1 MSKSVMRRAGVAVT
15 ALAVIAGV
23 AGCQGEEKKAAD
35 APAAKAK
42 TQDRSAATQALT
54 AAFEK
59 TSEAKSAKVRMT
71 MKMPA
76 SMEGGGDMEM
86 TGVMGWDP
94 TLMDMTVKGE
104 AFQTEPGAPEQMR
117 MLMVDNVMFMD
128 MGAEAAKDMDGK
140 RWMKMDFAALAEQSG
155 DKELQKQMTGGL
167 ENMNQDPAQQLAIL
181 LDSPNL
187 KHVGSEKVGG
197 VDTDHYKGSLSVAE
211 VLDANEGSL
220 KVLSPEERKT
230 LLEGVEKA
238 GIKGY
243 DIEVWVD
250 EDGYPAKMNMG
261 MDSPEGAVT
270 IVAEYSDY
278 GAKTTVQTPPAGE
291 TVDLM
296 EMLGEL
302 GEGLE
307 AAQDAQTD
315 SATS

>member
-104 AFQTEPGAPEQMR
+104 AFQTEPGGPEQMR
-117 MLMVDNVMFMD
+117 MLMVDNVMYMD

-140 RWMKMDFAALAEQSG
+140 RWMKMDIGAIAEQSG

-167 ENMNQDPAQQLAIL
+167 ENMNQDPAAQLAIL

-197 VDTDHYKGSLSVAE
+197 VDTDHYKGSLTVAE
-211 VLDANEGSL
+211 MVDANESL
-220 KVLSPEERKT
+220 DVLSAEERKS

-238 GIKGY
+238 GIESY

-250 EDGYPAKMNMG
+250 GNGYPAKMNVG
-261 MDSPEGAVT
+261 MDSPEGAMT

-278 GAKTTVQTPPAGE
+278 GAKATVQTPPAGE

-296 EMLGEL
+296 EMLSEL
-302 GEGLE
+302 GEGLD
-307 AAQDAQTD
+307 AAQDAQSD
-315 SATS
+315 SAAS

>member
-1 MSKSVMRRAGVAVT
+1 MSKSVMRRAGMAVT

-71 MKMPA
+71 MTVPA
-76 SMEGGGDMEM
+76 PTGGSEDVTMN
-86 TGVMGWDP
+86 GVMGWDP
-94 TLMDMTVKGE
+94 TLMDLTMD
-104 AFQTEPGAPEQMR
+104 GAPLQEEDGPGQMR
-117 MLMVDNVMFMD
+117 VLMVDNVMYMD

-140 RWMKMDFAALAEQSG
+140 RWMKMDIGAIAEQSG

-167 ENMNQDPAQQLAIL
+167 ENMNQDPAAQLAIL

-197 VDTDHYKGSLSVAE
+197 VDTDHYKGSLTVAE
-211 VLDANEGSL
+211 MVDANESL
-220 KVLSPEERKT
+220 DVLSAEERKS
-230 LLEGVEKA
+230 LLDGVEKA
-238 GIKGY
+238 GIEGY

-250 EDGYPAKMNMG
+250 GDGYPAKMNVG
-261 MDSPEGAVT
+261 MDSPEGAMT

-278 GAKTTVQTPPAGE
+278 GAKATVQTPPAGE

-307 AAQDAQTD
+307 AAQDAQSD
-315 SATS
+315 SAAS

>member
-1 MSKSVMRRAGVAVT
+1 MRRASVAVT

-23 AGCQGEEKKAAD
+23 AGCQGEEKKASD

-42 TQDRSAATQALT
+42 TQSRSAAAQALT

-71 MKMPA
+71 MTMPA
-76 SMEGGGDMEM
+76 SMEGGGDFEM

-94 TLMDMTVKGE
+94 SLMDMTVKGE
-104 AFQTEPGAPEQMR
+104 AFQTEPGDPEQMR
-117 MLMVDNVMFMD
+117 MLMVDNVMYMD
-128 MGAEAAKDMDGK
+128 MGAEAAADMDGK

-155 DKELQKQMTGGL
+155 DKALQKQMTGGL

-197 VDTDHYKGSLSVAE
+197 VDTEHYKGSLTVAE
-211 VLDANEGSL
+211 MLDANESL
-220 KVLSPEERKT
+220 DVLSDADRKS

-238 GIKGY
+238 GIEGY

-250 EDGYPAKMNMG
+250 GDGYPAKMDIG
-261 MDSPEGAVT
+261 MDSPEGAMK

-278 GAKTTVQTPPAGE
+278 GAKASVQTPPAGE

-302 GEGLE
+302 GEGLG
-307 AAQDAQTD
+307 AAQDAQAD

>member
-1 MSKSVMRRAGVAVT
+1 MSKSVMRRAGMTVT

-71 MKMPA
+71 MTVPA
-76 SMEGGGDMEM
+76 PTGGSEDVTMN
-86 TGVMGWDP
+86 GVMGWDP
-94 TLMDMTVKGE
+94 TLMDLTMD
-104 AFQTEPGAPEQMR
+104 GAPLQEEDGPGQMR
-117 MLMVDNVMFMD
+117 VLMVDNVMYMD

-140 RWMKMDFAALAEQSG
+140 RWMKMDIGAIAEQSG

-167 ENMNQDPAQQLAIL
+167 ENMNQDPAAQLAIL

-197 VDTDHYKGSLSVAE
+197 VDTDHYKGSLTVAE
-211 VLDANEGSL
+211 MVDANESL
-220 KVLSPEERKT
+220 DVLSAEERKS

-238 GIKGY
+238 GIEGY

-250 EDGYPAKMNMG
+250 GDGYPAKMNVG
-261 MDSPEGAVT
+261 MDSPEGAMT

-278 GAKTTVQTPPAGE
+278 GAKATVQTPPAGE

-307 AAQDAQTD
+307 AAQDAQSD
-315 SATS
+315 SAAS

>member
-1 MSKSVMRRAGVAVT
+1 MSKSVMRRAGMTVT

-104 AFQTEPGAPEQMR
+104 AFQTEPGGPEQMR
-117 MLMVDNVMFMD
+117 MLMVDNVMYMD

-140 RWMKMDFAALAEQSG
+140 RWMKMDIGAIAEQSG

-167 ENMNQDPAQQLAIL
+167 ENMNQDPAAQLAIL

-197 VDTDHYKGSLSVAE
+197 VDTDHYKGSLTVAE
-211 VLDANEGSL
+211 MVDANESL
-220 KVLSPEERKT
+220 DVLSAEERKS

-238 GIKGY
+238 GIEGY

-250 EDGYPAKMNMG
+250 GDGYPAKMNVG
-261 MDSPEGAVT
+261 MDSPEGAMT

-278 GAKTTVQTPPAGE
+278 GAKATVQTPPAGE

-307 AAQDAQTD
+307 AAQDAQSD
-315 SATS
+315 SAAS